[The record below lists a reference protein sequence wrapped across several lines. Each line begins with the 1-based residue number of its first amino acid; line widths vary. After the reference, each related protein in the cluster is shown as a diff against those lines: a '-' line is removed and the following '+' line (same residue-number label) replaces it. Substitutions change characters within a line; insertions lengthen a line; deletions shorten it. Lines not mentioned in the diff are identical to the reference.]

1 MRSLNITSEIN
12 SDPVV
17 SLSPHAEFLVI
28 KRCLMGFGKCKDSC
42 LTEETEIQSCKTKKC
57 CIGSKV
63 TQLIKSYLRHEI
75 PHIPDQEI
83 VEMMK
88 SGKNASQEMKIKRAL
103 TTLSQS
109 QPTSLVPT
117 INYPVKGVTTR
128 YQRCCMKRTTP
139 AKRSTRQS
147 RGSARATPQPRP
159 GPP

>member
-1 MRSLNITSEIN
+1 MNLLFPLFASLMLQCQVKS
-12 SDPVV
+12 
-17 SLSPHAEFLVI
+17 EFLVI

-88 SGKNASQEMKIKRAL
+88 SGKNASQEMKIKLAL
-103 TTLSQS
+103 TTLSQI
-109 QPTSLVPT
+109 QPTNLLPT

-128 YQRCCMKRTTP
+128 YQRCCMKRTAP

-147 RGSARATPQPRP
+147 RKSARATPQP
-159 GPP
+159 

>member
-1 MRSLNITSEIN
+1 MNLLFPLFASLMLQCQVKS
-12 SDPVV
+12 
-17 SLSPHAEFLVI
+17 EFLVI